1 MFNIGD
7 LIIYSGHGICQIDDI
22 CEKTI
27 SGITR
32 DYYVLHPMEN
42 NPPLTISTPVTNN
55 KVVMLELIQKE
66 EAHKILESFKKPG
79 VKWDDNPNTRYN
91 IYSELI
97 NTGERNEIAKVINT
111 LMCKKIE
118 AERKEKKLYERDQ
131 KLLNAT
137 QAILFKELS
146 ITLGTTFEEINERIL
161 KVILETSI

>member
-7 LIIYSGHGICQIDDI
+7 LIIYSGHGTCQIDDI

-79 VKWDDNPNTRYN
+79 VMWDDNPNTRYN

-97 NTGERNEIAKVINT
+97 NTCERKEIAKVINT
-111 LMCKKIE
+111 LMRKKIE
-118 AERKEKKLYERDQ
+118 AERKEKNFM
-131 KLLNAT
+131 NA
-137 QAILFKELS
+137 IK
-146 ITLGTTFEEINERIL
+146 NC
-161 KVILETSI
+161 

>member
-32 DYYVLHPMEN
+32 DYYVLHPMDT
-42 NPPLTISTPVTNN
+42 NPPLTISTPVKND
-55 KVVMLELIQKE
+55 KVVMLELIREE
-66 EAHKILESFKKPG
+66 EARKILDLFKKPG

-91 IYSELI
+91 IYSQRI
-97 NTGERNEIAKVINT
+97 NTGDRKEIAKVINT
-111 LMCKKIE
+111 LMRKKIE

-131 KLLNAT
+131 KLLSAT

-146 ITLGTTFEEINERIL
+146 ISLHTTMEEINERIL
-161 KVILETSI
+161 RLIQC